1 MMTDFPAIAFQSSLT
16 LAGILFGVF
25 GFLYSLYGMYAS
37 QVTTKNLSLPPI
49 TKPLKRICRFLAWL
63 LFGTACLNT
72 CSLLFMYLYS
82 KDINGLGNMV
92 LAGAF
97 VVIVFALAF
106 VSIIASSMMS

>member
-1 MMTDFPAIAFQSSLT
+1 MTDFPAIAFQSSLT

-25 GFLYSLYGMYAS
+25 GFLYSLYGLYAS
-37 QVTTKNLSLPPI
+37 QISTQNLSLPGVAQS
-49 TKPLKRICRFLAWL
+49 LRRICRFLAFL
-63 LFGTACLNT
+63 LFITACLNA

-82 KDINGLGNMV
+82 KDINGLGNII

-97 VVIVFALAF
+97 VVIVFALAI